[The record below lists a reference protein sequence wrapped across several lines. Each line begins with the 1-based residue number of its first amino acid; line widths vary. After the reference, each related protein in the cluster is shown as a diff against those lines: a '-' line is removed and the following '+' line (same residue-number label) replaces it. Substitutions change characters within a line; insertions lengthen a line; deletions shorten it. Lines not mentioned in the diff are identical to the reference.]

1 MLESIQDD
9 QSHSIK
15 QSTMVKK
22 IETKQDGRLLIYYSF
37 IEHDNGKGKK
47 DEEEAGDRV

>member
-9 QSHSIK
+9 HSQSIK

-37 IEHDNGKGKK
+37 IEHDNGKSKE
-47 DEEEAGDRV
+47 EEEACDRV